1 MNKRILDIRKLNEE
15 GFAYLREI
23 FSDPRFEGDDYDSFY
38 AYLSYL
44 DDTEVLIT
52 NYGDMS
58 DFSAT
63 ILRLFNDVNEDYG
76 NISLGFADINRQE
89 TAKKIVMDIRELNAR
104 GHQYLKELF
113 DFPDYYGENLD
124 ALYDC
129 LCDLDNTQ
137 VIVMNCDDLNKF
149 SLKVLDVFDEIADEY
164 GNIKISCEYEEEEEE
179 EEEETE

>member
-15 GFAYLREI
+15 GFAYLREV

-89 TAKKIVMDIRELNAR
+89 TAKKIVMDIRERN
-104 GHQYLKELF
+104 
-113 DFPDYYGENLD
+113 
-124 ALYDC
+124 
-129 LCDLDNTQ
+129 
-137 VIVMNCDDLNKF
+137 
-149 SLKVLDVFDEIADEY
+149 SLISRTTMVKTSTPYMIAY
-164 GNIKISCEYEEEEEE
+164 AIWTIHRSSS
-179 EEEETE
+179 